1 MISDAETRAKT
12 TVAKAQDE
20 ADRIVDNVQRDADDH
35 LARAQ
40 SEAQRMIDS
49 DNEQY
54 QAAFSS
60 LPWAACKRP
69 R

>member
-20 ADRIVDNVQRDADDH
+20 ADRIVDNAQRDADDH

-49 DNEQY
+49 GNEQVPA
-54 QAAFSS
+54 QPSTKALPSS
-60 LPWAACKRP
+60 TGWQ
-69 R
+69 